1 MPRALWTGSLAF
13 GLVNAPVRM
22 YSAIDEHDLELHLV
36 HVKDGSRIGYQK
48 VCKEEDRPVPDD
60 EIAKGYEVDGE
71 LVLLDPE
78 DFEAAES
85 EGYKTIEILAFVP
98 RDEVD
103 PIYFERSFYLGPQ
116 DGSEKVYALLVEA
129 MERAGLTGIVRYVF
143 HDREQLGALRARE
156 GGLVVAR
163 MHFADEI
170 RPSKD
175 IVPERRPKVDPRELE
190 MALELVE
197 RFSGSFDPDAYEDRY
212 RARLLEIVE
221 RKRRGGEV
229 RAPRQEAPKKAP
241 DLLAALQA
249 SLEQH
254 ARHGRASNG
263 AAGGNGTRA
272 RDGLSELTV
281 EELAERAR
289 KLGITGRSKMT
300 KRQLV
305 SAIAKAER

>member
-1 MPRALWTGSLAF
+1 VPRALWTGSLAF

-212 RARLLEIVE
+212 HARLRALADDLRARSTV
-221 RKRRGGEV
+221 RRIASWHDIAEV
-229 RAPRQEAPKKAP
+229 
-241 DLLAALQA
+241 
-249 SLEQH
+249 
-254 ARHGRASNG
+254 
-263 AAGGNGTRA
+263 
-272 RDGLSELTV
+272 
-281 EELAERAR
+281 
-289 KLGITGRSKMT
+289 
-300 KRQLV
+300 
-305 SAIAKAER
+305 